1 MPRIEH
7 QQTAPEASGRRAAL
21 LEFDHPT
28 TPTTQETG
36 MQYFITGATGFIGKR
51 LVGKL
56 LERDDAR
63 IFFLVRQHDPERLRA
78 LYDYWGCDDS
88 QVTPV
93 VGDLT
98 QDLLGVSA
106 ADRRKLGK
114 KTTHFFHAAAVY
126 DLGADAESQLKVNV
140 EGTRQAVRF
149 AEAIGAK
156 HFHLFSSI
164 AAAGLYEGVFREDM
178 FEQAEGLDH
187 PYFKTKHDSEGIVRG
202 ECKIPWRV
210 YRPAIVVGDSRTG
223 EMDKIDGPYYFF
235 KLIQK
240 LRRLLPA
247 WMPAIGIEGGRIN
260 LVPVDFV
267 VDAVDHIAHLK
278 GEDGRCFHL
287 VDPRPRRVGDV
298 LNIFARAGH
307 APQMSV
313 RINAAL
319 LGFIPKY
326 MRKGLLAL
334 TPVRRVRNV
343 LMKELGLPDD
353 ILSFVNY
360 PTRFDSRETE
370 RALKGTRIAVPP
382 LEDYAW
388 RLWDYWERHLDPD
401 LFIDRSL
408 SGRVKGQV
416 VVVTGASSG
425 IGKAVALRLAE
436 AGAVVVTM
444 ARRKEV
450 LEAAAAE
457 FEAQGLKLHTYE
469 ADLADLEQVDAVAQQ
484 ILQDHGP
491 VAILINNAGRSIRR
505 AIENSYERF
514 HDFERTMQLNYFGA
528 LRLNMNLLPTMS
540 QQRSGH
546 IINISSIGVLTNA
559 PRFSAYV
566 ASKAALDAW
575 TRCAA
580 SEFADRG
587 IHFTTINMP
596 LVKTPMIAPTSLYD
610 QVPTLAPEEAA
621 DMVCEAIV
629 HRPTRVATRLGI
641 TGEVLHALMPR
652 VAQAVMNT
660 SFRMFGE
667 SGAAASGEKTEPTR
681 DQLALQ
687 NWMRGIHF

>member
-1 MPRIEH
+1 MRVVV
-7 QQTAPEASGRRAAL
+7 APDSFKGSL
-21 LEFDHPT
+21 
-28 TPTTQETG
+28 
-36 MQYFITGATGFIGKR
+36 
-51 LVGKL
+51 
-56 LERDDAR
+56 DA
-63 IFFLVRQHDPERLRA
+63 P
-78 LYDYWGCDDS
+78 
-88 QVTPV
+88 
-93 VGDLT
+93 
-98 QDLLGVSA
+98 
-106 ADRRKLGK
+106 
-114 KTTHFFHAAAVY
+114 AAA
-126 DLGADAESQLKVNV
+126 A
-140 EGTRQAVRF
+140 
-149 AEAIGAK
+149 AIA
-156 HFHLFSSI
+156 
-164 AAAGLYEGVFREDM
+164 
-178 FEQAEGLDH
+178 
-187 PYFKTKHDSEGIVRG
+187 EGIVRA

-436 AGAVVVTM
+436 AGAIVVTM

-540 QQRSGH
+540 QQRNGH

-610 QVPTLAPEEAA
+610 QVPTLAPDEAA